1 MIFNSMSQVVWN
13 INFNKFK
20 EYSYEKECK
29 EINFFLEGMRNVYWD
44 ESPIAVGC
52 EVSIPFKF
60 DGNQPLCII
69 SHGSGGLGNDTEHF
83 VNILNDLGVATLCID
98 SFHVET

>member
-1 MIFNSMSQVVWN
+1 MKKNVKKLIFSV
-13 INFNKFK
+13 
-20 EYSYEKECK
+20 
-29 EINFFLEGMRNVYWD
+29 EGMRNVYWD

-83 VNILNDLGVATLCID
+83 VNILSWMDDFRPRRLTIWANFDLGFESEVQNVPRLYPNPT
-98 SFHVET
+98 F